1 MILRIGGSYVNGGIS
16 GCSNPPESDPL
27 EPRPTSFME
36 TLPYLYMVC
45 TAISVLPY
53 VVWARLEGGAL
64 TNLSAVQ
71 QGQVDRVAVIAERF
85 VSNRGIFCI
94 ESHLDYMITPIT
106 PIT

>member
-1 MILRIGGSYVNGGIS
+1 
-16 GCSNPPESDPL
+16 
-27 EPRPTSFME
+27 ME

-85 VSNRGIFCI
+85 VSNRGIFCKVT
-94 ESHLDYMITPIT
+94 D
-106 PIT
+106 